1 MRAYMTRRILLAAF
15 VLPIALPALAADEPL
30 KIARA
35 KSDFAIT
42 ADPNA
47 AAWKTAKPTRASID
61 PMGKDQG
68 LNAYDFR
75 ILWTPDYL
83 YFHFTCPYD
92 ALTLK
97 PNPDT
102 KNETYALWDWDVTEV
117 FIGADFNAHHRY
129 REYQVSPQG
138 EWVDLD
144 IDRKAMNG
152 PNAVK
157 WNSGFEV
164 AAKIDA
170 AKKIWYGA
178 MKIPAASVLKGVP
191 GAPAR
196 NEAGLKFRMNVF
208 RLAGKGPVNGVGP
221 SRSIVWKKI
230 GNPSHHTPE
239 VFGEAVLVK

>member
-1 MRAYMTRRILLAAF
+1 MTRRILLAAL
-15 VLPIALPALAADEPL
+15 VLPVALPALAADDPL
-30 KIARA
+30 QIARA

-47 AAWKTAKPTRASID
+47 AAWKKAKPTRASID

-97 PNPDT
+97 ANPDT

-152 PNAVK
+152 PSAVK

-164 AAKIDA
+164 TAKIDE

-191 GAPAR
+191 GAPEK
-196 NEAGLKFRMNVF
+196 NVAGLKFRMNVF